1 MGRQGPTT
9 DGDAGRRF
17 TAGSRGCMTGCCS
30 RRIARA
36 DARNMATTPHR
47 HVSAPRKWATRLTA
61 RPPTGYTRFL
71 ARRAARQRR
80 GGRAAEGAP
89 LLREYTGKTCIESSN
104 LSLSARRQR
113 VTVQTVT
120 LFAFNSMQLHS
131 FLALRTSPRTPESPS
146 RQPRCQT
153 PTNGPWHRGLRC
165 ARRTEGHRTPDQGRL
180 CRSQIAR
187 VKLGCPSGAAH
198 LRQYGNAAGVGA
210 VSRTPTRGHR
220 AFGHS
225 SGPSTHRGSR
235 RQRG

>member
-1 MGRQGPTT
+1 
-9 DGDAGRRF
+9 
-17 TAGSRGCMTGCCS
+17 MTGCGS

-36 DARNMATTPHR
+36 DARNMATMPP
-47 HVSAPRKWATRLTA
+47 VSPSAPRKWATRLTA

-71 ARRAARQRR
+71 ARRAARQWR

-120 LFAFNSMQLHS
+120 LFAFNFMQLHS

-165 ARRTEGHRTPDQGRL
+165 ARRTEGHLPPDQGRP
-180 CRSQIAR
+180 CCSQRAR
-187 VKLGCPSGAAH
+187 GKLGCPTEATH
-198 LRQYGNAAGVGA
+198 LRQYGNAAGVDA
-210 VSRTPTRGHR
+210 VKQNADARAQ
-220 AFGHS
+220 AFG
-225 SGPSTHRGSR
+225 PSPNPSRHRE
-235 RQRG
+235 